1 MSTLS
6 QFAGGARTPVALIN
20 GHSSGGTHSINPINS
35 WMNIH
40 KPILSGA
47 LVAGVYKELLA
58 ISGAGAVKFL
68 VALTKDVTER
78 TVGLKVVLDGVTV
91 FDAVSSS
98 ITAGS
103 CGLIAVGAATYD
115 GQQNLDSVP
124 FNSSLSV
131 SVKSSISE
139 TDKLAIK
146 TSYVT
151 Y

>member
-20 GHSSGGTHSINPINS
+20 GHSSGGTHSISPINS

-68 VALTKDVTER
+68 VALTKDVTAR

-103 CGLIAVGAATYD
+103 CGLIAVGAATA
-115 GQQNLDSVP
+115 GGQNLDSVH

-139 TDKLAIK
+139 TDKLAIE